1 MDPKLLEILKKAKAV
16 DKAAQKFDNGAPKKS
31 QSAGLLNEI
40 DGTKLISAEEAGMM
54 GHSGGNMMNSTP
66 SFTVK
71 KDVQSEGYKSAVT
84 NSNLPPAIRKAM
96 LENPIPQPDM
106 GFDVD
111 EEAIRELR
119 GGNTIKEDNGPYY
132 SEEDEIDMYEKPVR
146 RQETQKKRVIR
157 EEVST
162 PVSIDEKY
170 LRKLIASEL
179 TKALPKIIEHYFDS
193 RLVKENV
200 QFKAG
205 NTIFSGTVMPMPKV
219 KGKNNI

>member
-1 MDPKLLEILKKAKAV
+1 MNPQLLEILKKAKAV
-16 DKAAQKFDNGAPKKS
+16 DKAAQKFDNGAPKRS
-31 QSAGLLNEI
+31 QSAGLMNEI
-40 DGTKLISAEEAGMM
+40 DGTKLISAEEAGMS
-54 GHSGGNMMNSTP
+54 HSGGNMMNNSTQ

-71 KDVQSEGYKSAVT
+71 KDVQSEGYKKAVT
-84 NSNLPPAIRKAM
+84 GSKLPPAIQKAM

-111 EEAIRELR
+111 EESIRELR
-119 GGNTIKEDNGPYY
+119 GDVREDNGPYY
-132 SEEDEIDMYEKPVR
+132 NEEDEVDMYEKPVR
-146 RQETQKKRVIR
+146 RQEVQKKRVIR
-157 EEVST
+157 EEVSE
-162 PVSIDEKY
+162 PINIDEKY

-179 TKALPKIIEHYFDS
+179 TKALPKIIEHYFDN

>member
-1 MDPKLLEILKKAKAV
+1 MNPQLLEILKKAKAV

-31 QSAGLLNEI
+31 HSAGLLNEI

-54 GHSGGNMMNSTP
+54 GHSGGNMMNSSQ

-111 EEAIRELR
+111 EDAIRELR
-119 GGNTIKEDNGPYY
+119 GTPIRENNEPFY

-157 EEVST
+157 EEVSE
-162 PVSIDEKY
+162 PINIDEKY